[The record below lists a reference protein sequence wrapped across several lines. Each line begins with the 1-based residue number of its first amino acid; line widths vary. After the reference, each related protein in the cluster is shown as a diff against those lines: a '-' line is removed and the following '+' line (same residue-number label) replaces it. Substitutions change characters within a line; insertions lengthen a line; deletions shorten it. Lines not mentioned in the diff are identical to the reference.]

1 MQKNIPDY
9 AIKRLIYDI
18 RDLKKN
24 DLSKDGIYYEHD
36 ESNILKGYALI
47 IGPNDTP
54 YSYGFFLFTFEFPDD
69 YPHNPPVVKF
79 MTNDGIIRF
88 HPNLYKSSKV
98 CLSILNTWKGEQW
111 TGCQTIRSILLTI
124 SSIMEYKALLNEPGI
139 KETHKDVVNY
149 DKIIIYKTIEVAIY
163 KLLSN
168 KIYLGK
174 DFDCF
179 KDIMNNYFKINIKNI
194 LNKLDDLNDTEYIS
208 TSIYNLNVKI
218 DKKLIINNLNN
229 LLKKLIE

>member
-1 MQKNIPDY
+1 M
-9 AIKRLIYDI
+9 
-18 RDLKKN
+18 
-24 DLSKDGIYYEHD
+24 
-36 ESNILKGYALI
+36 I
-47 IGPNDTP
+47 IGPGDTP
-54 YSYGFFLFTFEFPDD
+54 YENGIYMFNFHFPSN
-69 YPHNPPVVKF
+69 YPFSPPTLKYL
-79 MTNDGIIRF
+79 TNDGSTRF
-88 HPNLYKSSKV
+88 NPNLYRSGKV
-98 CLSILNTWKGEQW
+98 CISILNTWKGEQW

-179 KDIMNNYFKINIKNI
+179 KDSQFYSA
-194 LNKLDDLNDTEYIS
+194 KLDI
-208 TSIYNLNVKI
+208 
-218 DKKLIINNLNN
+218 
-229 LLKKLIE
+229 